1 MQAIIFI
8 AIGGAIGSVLRYL
21 VSLGIYT
28 YVGRG
33 FPYGTL
39 VVNMLGSLLMGLLT
53 LLLLERLGG
62 MSHMLR
68 SLLLVGFLGG
78 FTTFST
84 FSMETLSQLESGN
97 IKLALLN
104 VALNVGL
111 CLLMVWLGASIA
123 RKL

>member
-1 MQAIIFI
+1 MIFI

-21 VSLGIYT
+21 VSLGMYT
-28 YVGRG
+28 YLGRG

-39 VVNMLGSLLMGLLT
+39 VVNMLGSLLMGFLT
-53 LLLLERLGG
+53 LLLLERLDG
-62 MSHMLR
+62 MANVLR

-97 IKLALLN
+97 IKQALLN
-104 VALNVGL
+104 VALNLGL
-111 CLLMVWLGASIA
+111 CLLMVWLGALIA